1 MSNNQATAGKK
12 TVKPFTF
19 VNEAQ
24 EPQGQQLSTTFKKL
38 RLRRAM
44 KNPTLLENYF
54 EFEMGQQ
61 SLIKSVEKYEESNV
75 VSGGSSSMSQLGTTT
90 TACENGG
97 GEKELSDTHEE
108 WNGMLPLV
116 DVEEINEEWERM
128 CNDQHVD
135 DSIGQQLPKP

>member
-61 SLIKSVEKYEESNV
+61 SLIKSVEKYEESNGV
-75 VSGGSSSMSQLGTTT
+75 VSGGGSLSQLGTI
-90 TACENGG
+90 AVCENGG
-97 GEKELSDTHEE
+97 GGEEQSDTQEE

-135 DSIGQQLPKP
+135 DSIVQQLPKP